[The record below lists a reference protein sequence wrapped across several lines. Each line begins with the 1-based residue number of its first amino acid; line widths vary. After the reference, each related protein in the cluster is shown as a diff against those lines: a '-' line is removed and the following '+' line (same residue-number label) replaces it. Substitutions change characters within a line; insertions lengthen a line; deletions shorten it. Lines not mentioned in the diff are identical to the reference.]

1 MTSSTVPSRELFG
14 AQPGDHS
21 SGAGALPGFQ
31 DEPHVARLPEE
42 SAHPQY
48 DSGPM
53 DTAGQLS
60 LMPSEEMSGNESA
73 VGDARH
79 VDGVGALIGG
89 RDESSVALAP
99 DERAGLAASSTT
111 TGTGTVTQPKDQAPS
126 QPREEH
132 KDQPSASAQ
141 KSGHHGL
148 PNKVSSSP
156 SKSLSLN
163 GWMDGR
169 WLHKQLGADE
179 HMLPGDPGTGR
190 FTCLSLG
197 NHGEEK
203 KPCETQANLLSA
215 TLRPR
220 AHALGAERANWG
232 TVPLNGDAAREELD
246 TDFDDDEWR
255 EVRRVQHRLS
265 HSPSSACL
273 LFRPSG
279 A

>member
-79 VDGVGALIGG
+79 VGGVGALIGG

-99 DERAGLAASSTT
+99 DERASLAASGATT
-111 TGTGTVTQPKDQAPS
+111 GTGTGTVTEPKDQASPQPS
-126 QPREEH
+126 EEH
-132 KDQPSASAQ
+132 KDQPSPSAQ

-148 PNKVSSSP
+148 PNKVSFSSVHVCE
-156 SKSLSLN
+156 LE
-163 GWMDGR
+163 WMDGR
-169 WLHKQLGADE
+169 AMVAQ
-179 HMLPGDPGTGR
+179 
-190 FTCLSLG
+190 
-197 NHGEEK
+197 
-203 KPCETQANLLSA
+203 SA
-215 TLRPR
+215 
-220 AHALGAERANWG
+220 
-232 TVPLNGDAAREELD
+232 
-246 TDFDDDEWR
+246 
-255 EVRRVQHRLS
+255 RR
-265 HSPSSACL
+265 
-273 LFRPSG
+273 G
-279 A
+279 